1 MPAARRASHPL
12 SMALARS
19 ARTSATLL
27 IIGAVAIWLAFI
39 VGGAARGIIR
49 PDPFARRL
57 AGALEDPRVSRYV
70 AARITD
76 AIVEQRPN
84 LVSVRSILE
93 PSVSTV
99 VSSAPFR
106 AVVRTSARAA
116 HRSLFESGQ
125 NVVLSLPDIA
135 VLVRSALARA
145 NPELASKIPPS
156 IEATLASPQAEQA
169 FTRFINAW
177 RLVGQVLWAAWALLI
192 LGFGAF
198 VASIWV
204 APDRQNALV
213 RCGAAFGAIA
223 LALIA
228 VLPAGRLL
236 AASITPDSEL
246 RGVVHG
252 LWVAYFAPVKLGAVI
267 AACIG
272 VVMVS
277 AGSTMLEALDP
288 LMRIKA
294 FGRLVTE
301 PLRPRG
307 RVARAILLLA
317 AGGYA
322 IVNPTRTAGVLLALT
337 GLLLV
342 YMGLREVFRLV
353 LARTQSLT
361 NAPATARPDA
371 RAWRVL
377 AVVGAVLVLA
387 LGGTAL
393 FVFRAPAAPL
403 EAAGVVTVCNG
414 SARLCNRRLDQVVF
428 AGAHNAMSNAEV
440 AGWLFPHQ
448 NHLIPRQLEDGVRA
462 LLIDVHYGVP
472 AGDHV
477 ITDFDREGTSRDKIE
492 GALGP
497 EATAAALRIRERFL
511 GHETGPSGIY
521 FCHGFCELGAYP
533 VEPTLQGVRE
543 FMVANP
549 GEVVIIGIEDYIP
562 PEDIA
567 RLFQDAGLLDLIYT
581 GSLTRPV
588 PTLRQMIDLGQR
600 LVVFIESGKPGV
612 PWLRPAWEA
621 MQETPYTFHK
631 PEDFSCRPN
640 RGPRTAPFFQI
651 NNWIETTP
659 APRPSNAEIV
669 NAYSALL
676 ARARSCREQRGQ
688 LPNILAV
695 DFYDVGDLFRVV
707 RTLNGLD
714 QAAGRRT
721 AE

>member
-1 MPAARRASHPL
+1 
-12 SMALARS
+12 MALARS
-19 ARTSATLL
+19 ARTSAVLL
-27 IIGAVAIWLAFI
+27 IAGSVAIWLAFI

-57 AGALEDPRVSRYV
+57 AGALSDPRVSRYV

-84 LVSVRSILE
+84 LVSVRSIIE

-145 NPELASKIPPS
+145 NPDLASKIPPS
-156 IEATLASPQAEQA
+156 IEASLASPQAEQA
-169 FTRFINAW
+169 FTRFID
-177 RLVGQVLWAAWALLI
+177 AWALVGRVLWVAWVVLI

-198 VASIWV
+198 VAGIWV

-213 RCGAAFGAIA
+213 RTGAAFGAIA

-236 AASITPDSEL
+236 AASITPDPEL

-252 LWVAYFAPVKLGAVI
+252 VWVAYFAPVKMGALI

-272 VVMVS
+272 VVLVS

-294 FGRLVTE
+294 FGRWVTE

-307 RVARAILLLA
+307 KIVRAILFLA

-322 IVNPTRTAGVLLALT
+322 IVNPTRTAGVLVALA

-353 LARTQSLT
+353 LVRTQGLT
-361 NAPATARPDA
+361 SATVPAQPDA

-377 AVVGAVLVLA
+377 AVVSAVLVVA

-403 EAAGVVTVCNG
+403 EAAGVATVCNG

-428 AGAHNAMSNAEV
+428 VGAHNAMSNAEV
-440 AGWLFPHQ
+440 PGWLFPHQ

-477 ITDFDREGTSRDKIE
+477 ITDFDREGTGSSRGKIE

-497 EATAAALRIRERFL
+497 EATAAALRIRERWL
-511 GHETGPSGIY
+511 GHETGPSAIY

-533 VEPTLQGVRE
+533 VEPTLAGVRE
-543 FMVANP
+543 FMVANS
-549 GEVVIIGIEDYIP
+549 GEVVILVIEDYIP

-567 RLFQDAGLLDLIYT
+567 RLLKDAGLTDLVYT
-581 GSLTRPV
+581 GSLTEPV
-588 PTLRQMIDLGQR
+588 PTLRELIDWGQR

-612 PWLRPAWEA
+612 PLLRSAWEA
-621 MQETPYTFHK
+621 MQETPYTFHTPK
-631 PEDFSCRPN
+631 DFSCGPN
-640 RGPRTAPFFQI
+640 RGPATAPFFQI

-676 ARARSCREQRGQ
+676 ARARSCREQRGR
-688 LPNILAV
+688 LPNIIAV
-695 DFYDVGDLFRVV
+695 DFYDVGDVFRVV

-714 QAAGRRT
+714 QVARRRAAQ
-721 AE
+721 

>member
-1 MPAARRASHPL
+1 MV
-12 SMALARS
+12 LARS
-19 ARTSATLL
+19 ARTSVTLL
-27 IIGAVAIWLAFI
+27 ILGTVAIWLAFI

-57 AGALEDPRVSRYV
+57 AGALSDSRVSRYV

-76 AIVEQRPN
+76 AIIEQRPN

-99 VSSAPFR
+99 VSSEPFR

-116 HRSLFESGQ
+116 HRSLFESGR

-169 FTRFINAW
+169 FTRFIKAW
-177 RLVGQVLWAAWALLI
+177 GLVARVLWGAWIVLI
-192 LGFGAF
+192 LGFVAF
-198 VASIWV
+198 VAAIWV
-204 APDRQNALV
+204 APDRENALV
-213 RCGAAFGAIA
+213 RTGAAFGAIA

-236 AASITPDSEL
+236 AAGITPDPEL

-252 LWVAYFAPVKLGAVI
+252 VWVAYFAPVKMGAVI

-294 FGRLVTE
+294 FGRWVTE

-307 RVARAILLLA
+307 RIVRAILLLA

-322 IVNPTRTAGVLLALT
+322 IVNPMRTADVLVALT

-353 LARTQSLT
+353 LVRAQGLAS
-361 NAPATARPDA
+361 ASAIAQPDA

-377 AVVGAVLVLA
+377 AVVAAVLVLA

-393 FVFRAPAAPL
+393 LVFRAPAAPL
-403 EAAGVVTVCNG
+403 EAAGVATVCNG

-440 AGWLFPHQ
+440 PGWLFPHQ
-448 NHLIPRQLEDGVRA
+448 NHLISRQLEDGVRA

-477 ITDFDREGTSRDKIE
+477 ITDFDREGTGSSRKKIE

-497 EATAAALRIRERFL
+497 EATDAALRIRARWL
-511 GHETGPSGIY
+511 GHETGPSAIY

-533 VEPTLQGVRE
+533 VEPTLAGVRE

-549 GEVVIIGIEDYIP
+549 GEVVILVIEDYIG

-567 RLFQDAGLLDLIYT
+567 QLLKDAGLVDLIYT

-588 PTLRQMIDLGQR
+588 PTLRQLIDWGQR

-612 PWLRPAWEA
+612 PWLRSAWEA
-621 MQETPYTFHK
+621 MQETPYTFHT
-631 PEDFSCRPN
+631 PADFSCGPN
-640 RGPRTAPFFQI
+640 RGPATAPFFQI

-676 ARARSCREQRGQ
+676 ARARSCREQRGR

-714 QAAGRRT
+714 QVARPRAAQ
-721 AE
+721 

>member
-1 MPAARRASHPL
+1 MPGAPPASHSLCMPFP
-12 SMALARS
+12 RS
-19 ARTSATLL
+19 ARTSAILL
-27 IIGAVAIWLAFI
+27 IAGSVGIWLAFI

-57 AGALEDPRVSRYV
+57 AGALSDERVSRYV

-76 AIVEQRPN
+76 AIVDQRPN
-84 LVSVRSILE
+84 LVSVRSIIE
-93 PSVSTV
+93 PSVGTV
-99 VSSAPFR
+99 VASAPFR

-116 HRSLFESGQ
+116 HRSLFESGK
-125 NVVLSLPDIA
+125 NVVLSLPDVA

-156 IEATLASPQAEQA
+156 IEASLASPEAEQA
-169 FTRFINAW
+169 FTRFITAW
-177 RLVGQVLWAAWALLI
+177 GLVGRILWAAWIVLI
-192 LGFGAF
+192 LGLGAF
-198 VASIWV
+198 VAGIWV

-213 RCGAAFGAIA
+213 RTGAAFGAVA
-223 LALIA
+223 LALVA
-228 VLPAGRLL
+228 LLPAGRLL
-236 AASITPDSEL
+236 AASITPDPEL

-252 LWVAYFAPVKLGAVI
+252 VWAAYFAPVKLGAVI

-272 VVMVS
+272 VVLVS

-288 LMRIKA
+288 WMRLKA
-294 FGRLVTE
+294 FGRLLIE

-307 RVARAILLLA
+307 KIVRAILLLA
-317 AGGYA
+317 AGAYA
-322 IVNPTRTAGVLLALT
+322 IVNPARTADVLVALT

-353 LARTQSLT
+353 LARTPGLGS
-361 NAPATARPDA
+361 AVPVARSDA

-377 AVVGAVLVLA
+377 AAVAGVLVLA

-393 FVFRAPAAPL
+393 LVFRAPAAPP
-403 EAAGVVTVCNG
+403 ESTGVPSTCNG
-414 SARLCNRRLDQVVF
+414 AARLCTRRLNQVVF
-428 AGAHNAMSNAEV
+428 AGAHNAMSNAEI
-440 AGWLFPHQ
+440 AGWLFPHH
-448 NHLIPRQLEDGVRA
+448 NHGIPRQLEDGVRA
-462 LLIDVHYGVP
+462 LLFDVHYGVP
-472 AGDHV
+472 AGEHV
-477 ITDFDREGTSRDKIE
+477 ITDFDREGASIDKIQ

-497 EATAAALRIRERFL
+497 EATQAALRIRNRFL
-511 GHETGPSGIY
+511 GQETGPSGIY

-533 VEPTLQGVRE
+533 VGPTLQAVRE

-549 GEVVIIGIEDYIP
+549 GEVVVLVIEDYIP
-562 PEDIA
+562 PQDIA
-567 RLFQDAGLLDLIYT
+567 QLFQEAGLLDLIYT
-581 GSLTRPV
+581 GSLTNPV
-588 PTLRQMIDLGQR
+588 PTLRELVDWGQR

-612 PWLRPAWEA
+612 PWLRPAWES

-640 RGPRTAPFFQI
+640 RGPATAPFFQI

-669 NAYSALL
+669 NGYTALL
-676 ARARSCREQRGQ
+676 ARARVCREQRGQ

-714 QAAGRRT
+714 RAARPRT
-721 AE
+721 TQ

>member
-1 MPAARRASHPL
+1 
-12 SMALARS
+12 MALTRS
-19 ARTSATLL
+19 AKASVTLL
-27 IIGAVAIWLAFI
+27 ILGAVAIWAAFI
-39 VGGAARGIIR
+39 VGASARGIIR
-49 PDPFARRL
+49 ADPFARRL
-57 AGALEDPRVSRYV
+57 AGALSDPRVSRYV

-93 PSVSTV
+93 PSVNSV
-99 VSSAPFR
+99 VSSGPFR

-125 NVVLSLPDIA
+125 NVVLSLPDVA

-156 IEATLASPQAEQA
+156 IEATLASPDAEQA
-169 FTRFINAW
+169 FTRFINTW
-177 RLVGQVLWAAWALLI
+177 SLVGQVLWGAWVLLI

-198 VASIWV
+198 VAAIWV

-213 RCGAAFGAIA
+213 RTGAAFGAIA

-236 AASITPDSEL
+236 AASITPDPEL

-252 LWVAYFAPVKLGAVI
+252 VWVAYFAPVKMGAVI

-272 VVMVS
+272 LVMVS

-294 FGRLVTE
+294 FGRLVTGT
-301 PLRPRG
+301 LRPSG
-307 RVARAILLLA
+307 RIVRAILFLA

-322 IVNPTRTAGVLLALT
+322 IVNPARTANVLLALT

-361 NAPATARPDA
+361 SAAAPARPDA
-371 RAWRVL
+371 RAWRSL

-387 LGGTAL
+387 LGGAAL

-403 EAAGVVTVCNG
+403 EAAGVATVCNG

-440 AGWLFPHQ
+440 PGWLFPHQ

-472 AGDHV
+472 AGEHV
-477 ITDFDREGTSRDKIE
+477 ITDFDREGTGSSQAKIE

-497 EATAAALRIRERFL
+497 EATAAALRIRGRFL

-533 VEPTLQGVRE
+533 VEPTLAGVRE

-567 RLFQDAGLLDLIYT
+567 RLFQDAGLIELVYT

-588 PTLRQMIDLGQR
+588 PTLRQLIDWGQR

-621 MQETPYTFHK
+621 MQETPYTFHT

-640 RGPRTAPFFQI
+640 RGPATAPFFQI

-714 QAAGRRT
+714 RVTRPRAAQ
-721 AE
+721 

>member
-1 MPAARRASHPL
+1 
-12 SMALARS
+12 MALARS
-19 ARTSATLL
+19 ARTSAAFL

-57 AGALEDPRVSRYV
+57 AGALSDPRVSHYV

-93 PSVSTV
+93 PSVNGV

-116 HRSLFESGQ
+116 HRSLFESGR

-145 NPELASKIPPS
+145 NPDLASKIPPS
-156 IEATLASPQAEQA
+156 IEASLASPQAEQA

-177 RLVGQVLWAAWALLI
+177 RLVGRVLWAAWVVLL

-236 AASITPDSEL
+236 AAAITPDPEL

-252 LWVAYFAPVKLGAVI
+252 VWVAYFAPVKTGAVI

-294 FGRLVTE
+294 FGRWVAE
-301 PLRPRG
+301 PLRPGG
-307 RVARAILLLA
+307 RIVRAILFLA

-322 IVNPTRTAGVLLALT
+322 IVNPARTADVLVALT
-337 GLLLV
+337 GLLFV

-361 NAPATARPDA
+361 GAAAPARPDA

-377 AVVGAVLVLA
+377 AAVGAVLVLA

-403 EAAGVVTVCNG
+403 EAAGVATDCNG
-414 SARLCNRRLDQVVF
+414 SARLCTRRLDQVVF
-428 AGAHNAMSNAEV
+428 VGAHNAMSNAEV
-440 AGWLFPHQ
+440 PGWLFPHQ

-472 AGDHV
+472 AGDKV
-477 ITDFDREGTSRDKIE
+477 ITDFDREGTGSSRGKIE

-497 EATAAALRIRERFL
+497 EATDAALRIRARWR
-511 GHETGPSGIY
+511 GHETGPSAIY

-533 VEPTLQGVRE
+533 VEPTLAGVRE

-549 GEVVIIGIEDYIP
+549 GEVVILVIEDYIA

-567 RLFQDAGLLDLIYT
+567 RLLQDAGLVDLIYT
-581 GSLTRPV
+581 GSLTPPV
-588 PTLRQMIDLGQR
+588 PTLREMIDSGQR
-600 LVVFIESGKPGV
+600 LVVFIESGKSGV
-612 PWLRPAWEA
+612 SWLRSAWEA

-631 PEDFSCRPN
+631 PADFSCGPN
-640 RGPRTAPFFQI
+640 RGPKTAPFFQI
-651 NNWIETTP
+651 NNWIESTP

-669 NAYSALL
+669 NGYSALL
-676 ARARSCREQRGQ
+676 ARARACAEQRGR

-695 DFYDVGDLFRVV
+695 DFYDVGDVFRVV

-714 QAAGRRT
+714 RVARPRAAQ
-721 AE
+721 

>member
-1 MPAARRASHPL
+1 
-12 SMALARS
+12 MALARS
-19 ARTSATLL
+19 ARTSGALL
-27 IIGAVAIWLAFI
+27 IIGSVAIWLAFI

-57 AGALEDPRVSRYV
+57 AGALSDPRVSRYV

-106 AVVRTSARAA
+106 AVVRTSTRAA
-116 HRSLFESGQ
+116 HRSLFESGR
-125 NVVLSLPDIA
+125 NVVLSLPDVA

-145 NPELASKIPPS
+145 NPDLASKIPPS
-156 IEATLASPQAEQA
+156 IEASLASPEAEQA
-169 FTRFINAW
+169 FTRFIDAW
-177 RLVGQVLWAAWALLI
+177 GFVGRVLWAAWVVLI

-198 VASIWV
+198 VAGIWV
-204 APDRQNALV
+204 APDRQTALV
-213 RCGAAFGAIA
+213 RTGAAFGAVA

-236 AASITPDSEL
+236 AASITPDPEL

-252 LWVAYFAPVKLGAVI
+252 VWAAYFEPVKMGAVI

-272 VVMVS
+272 VVLVS

-288 LMRIKA
+288 LLRIKA
-294 FGRLVTE
+294 FGRWVTE
-301 PLRPRG
+301 PRRPG
-307 RVARAILLLA
+307 GKIVPAILLLA

-322 IVNPTRTAGVLLALT
+322 IVNPARTGGVLVALT

-342 YMGLREVFRLV
+342 YMGLREVFRFV
-353 LARTQSLT
+353 LARTHSLSE
-361 NAPATARPDA
+361 APTARPDA
-371 RAWRVL
+371 RAWRTL
-377 AVVGAVLVLA
+377 AVVAAGLVLA

-403 EAAGVVTVCNG
+403 EAAGVATVCNG
-414 SARLCNRRLDQVVF
+414 SARLCNRRLDQIVF

-440 AGWLFPHQ
+440 PGWLFPHQ

-472 AGDHV
+472 AGEHV
-477 ITDFDREGTSRDKIE
+477 ITDFDREGTSLDKIE

-511 GHETGPSGIY
+511 GHETGPSGTY

-533 VEPTLQGVRE
+533 VEPTLAGVRE

-581 GSLTRPV
+581 GSLTRPM
-588 PTLRQMIDLGQR
+588 PTLREMIDGGQR
-600 LVVFIESGKPGV
+600 LVLFIESGKPGV
-612 PWLRPAWEA
+612 SWLRPAWEA

-640 RGPRTAPFFQI
+640 RGPRTAPLFQI

-676 ARARSCREQRGQ
+676 ARARACREQRGQ

-714 QAAGRRT
+714 QVTRRRT
-721 AE
+721 AQ

>member
-1 MPAARRASHPL
+1 
-12 SMALARS
+12 MALARS
-19 ARTSATLL
+19 ARTSAVLL
-27 IIGAVAIWLAFI
+27 IAGSMAIWLAFI

-57 AGALEDPRVSRYV
+57 AGALSDPRVSRYV

-99 VSSAPFR
+99 VSSVPFR

-116 HRSLFESGQ
+116 HRSLFESGR
-125 NVVLSLPDIA
+125 NVVLSLPDVA

-156 IEATLASPQAEQA
+156 IEATLASPEAEQA

-177 RLVGQVLWAAWALLI
+177 SLVGQVLWGAWVLLI
-192 LGFGAF
+192 LGLGAF
-198 VASIWV
+198 VAAIWV

-213 RCGAAFGAIA
+213 RTGAAFGAVA

-236 AASITPDSEL
+236 AASITPDPEL

-252 LWVAYFAPVKLGAVI
+252 VWVAYFAPVKMGAVI

-272 VVMVS
+272 VVLVS

-288 LMRIKA
+288 LLRIKA
-294 FGRLVTE
+294 FGRWVTE
-301 PLRPRG
+301 PRPGG
-307 RVARAILLLA
+307 RIVQAILLLA

-322 IVNPTRTAGVLLALT
+322 IVNPARTAGVLVALT

-342 YMGLREVFRLV
+342 YMGLREVFRFV
-353 LARTQSLT
+353 LARTHSLSE
-361 NAPATARPDA
+361 APAARPDA
-371 RAWRVL
+371 RAWRTL
-377 AVVGAVLVLA
+377 AVVAAGLVVA

-403 EAAGVVTVCNG
+403 EHAGVATVCNG
-414 SARLCNRRLDQVVF
+414 SARLCNRRLDQIVF

-448 NHLIPRQLEDGVRA
+448 SHLIPRQLEDGVRA

-477 ITDFDREGTSRDKIE
+477 ITDFDREGTSLDKIQ

-533 VEPTLQGVRE
+533 VEPTLAGVRE

-549 GEVVIIGIEDYIP
+549 GDVLIVVIEDYIP

-567 RLFQDAGLLDLIYT
+567 RLFQEAGLLDLIYT
-581 GSLTRPV
+581 GALSQPV
-588 PTLRQMIDLGQR
+588 PTLRQMIDWGQR

-631 PEDFSCRPN
+631 PEDFSCRAN

-669 NAYSALL
+669 NAYGALL
-676 ARARSCREQRGQ
+676 ARARACREQRGQ

-714 QAAGRRT
+714 RAARRRT
-721 AE
+721 AQ